1 MTTQPQSPQDSTFV
15 PGEVS
20 GWLLVLCLILT
31 VSYPALTLYR
41 IFSHTIPSL
50 IAAHALN
57 RILLLSVYSLVFIA
71 MSGLSVVAGVRLW
84 LVKPDAVRFARGYL
98 VTSLIANIAY
108 FMFWII
114 VMRPTTQLA
123 FAQMGWYHVVGPVAA
138 VALWYSYLEHSK
150 RVRATY
156 RGLQADSI
164 RVANWRSR

>member
-1 MTTQPQSPQDSTFV
+1 MSTQPQSPQDSTFS
-15 PGEVS
+15 PGEVG
-20 GWLLVLCLILT
+20 GWLLVLCLILI

-71 MSGLSVVAGVRLW
+71 MSVLSVVAGARLW

-108 FMFWII
+108 FIFWII
-114 VMRPTTQLA
+114 VMRPTTRLA

-138 VALWYSYLEHSK
+138 FALWYPYLEHSK

-156 RGLQADSI
+156 RGL
-164 RVANWRSR
+164 